1 MALLDAKFIALGK
14 KLLYKYGMTASL
26 KIRDCEASFDEAT
39 GTRQSWADET
49 FTVKAIPPTIAKDLI
64 RDGSNETDS
73 VTYISPLDI
82 EGNDLCV
89 DPKVLK
95 NCDTFTTSDSKDFKV
110 LNHALIY
117 SGDKVALIRLDLE

>member
-14 KLLYKYGMTASL
+14 KLLHKYGMTASL

-73 VTYISPLDI
+73 VTYLS
-82 EGNDLCV
+82 
-89 DPKVLK
+89 
-95 NCDTFTTSDSKDFKV
+95 
-110 LNHALIY
+110 LIQ
-117 SGDKVALIRLDLE
+117 L